1 MMRSCCGWLVLCAVD
16 LSSSRLPRWSSIPW
30 SASTFAVVWSSR
42 CSSCSFCTRL
52 FPWWLFAVASK
63 VADFKTVV
71 ALPSRRRIAT
81 ISTFATALR
90 TGLAAR
96 VPTVLRDVAGPA
108 TVVTSAFP
116 LNLLLNS
123 ADVLGRQG
131 SRVYGREE
139 VVQLLVVHLSFTDV
153 FFTAILVEHL
163 LVVVLKAFSAHVLRH
178 EAPATH
184 HQATATAGANTW

>member
-1 MMRSCCGWLVLCAVD
+1 MRSCCVWLVLRAVD
-16 LSSSRLPRWSSIPW
+16 LPSRLPRWSSITR
-30 SASTFAVVWSSR
+30 SASAFAVVWSSR
-42 CSSCSFCTRL
+42 CSFCTRS
-52 FPWWLFAVASK
+52 FSWWLFAVARK
-63 VADFKTVV
+63 VADFRTVV

-96 VPTVLRDVAGPA
+96 VPTVLRDVSGPA

-123 ADVLGRQG
+123 ANVFGRQG

-139 VVQLLVVHLSFTDV
+139 VVQLLVVHLPFADV
-153 FFTAILVEHL
+153 LFTAVLVEHL
-163 LVVVLKAFSAHVLRH
+163 RFAVLGR
-178 EAPATH
+178 
-184 HQATATAGANTW
+184 Q